1 MRHFS
6 VKKGIIHSHRDLNS
20 VNVCSLTTMISEVPV
35 VAWMLL
41 TLLIITGSGRMCLN
55 SLWYH
60 LVPSPVVIL
69 FEQHR
74 FPSTSPE
81 QICWRSSPDLE
92 RILRDLSRLFA
103 MFGLL
108 EQLQH
113 DDPPVVSVASA
124 SRRTVW
130 GAHPRCE
137 LIPLASFHR
146 CHNLYKQSTSG

>member
-1 MRHFS
+1 
-6 VKKGIIHSHRDLNS
+6 
-20 VNVCSLTTMISEVPV
+20 
-35 VAWMLL
+35 MLL

-124 SRRTVW
+124 SRRVVY
-130 GAHPRCE
+130 GARPRCE
-137 LIPLASFHR
+137 LMSLVLSTDGII
-146 CHNLYKQSTSG
+146 STSKARQGNPSDTFHLVLDYTYG